1 MICSDNVFFEV
12 ILILKQFFLFSPF
25 LSKRIH
31 PLIDTEHSWDW
42 LKGKSNTFTTW
53 NPKNVDSSVTLEL
66 RNVWNKWARW
76 RAGSETLSVVEVCVV
91 AEFTTPFLTR
101 PFLRSKAESF
111 WGILRYKQIL
121 LFHTQHIPPEHCH
134 LKAKHPRPDP
144 DWTCVIVSLDLTS
157 AETVKW
163 MVKVVRSKHYSSLKR
178 AQNK

>member
-12 ILILKQFFLFSPF
+12 ILILKQFFLFFPF

-53 NPKNVDSSVTLEL
+53 NPKMWILL
-66 RNVWNKWARW
+66 LYWNWEMFEISGPAGW
-76 RAGSETLSVVEVCVV
+76 AGSETLSVVEVYVV

-134 LKAKHPRPDP
+134 LKAKYPRPDP

-163 MVKVVRSKHYSSLKR
+163 MVKVVRSKHYSALKR